1 MTPATTTT
9 DLQGTSLSILQRL
22 EEEVAHKKILLQ
34 ILRFCRQPHTVN
46 EIKDHITSFSSS
58 KVSLHPPKRLISWM
72 HDLGGIKQ
80 SDEASSTAELYTTSD
95 AGEKVC
101 KALAPATQL
110 QILFNSDKQYE
121 KIYSHIL
128 ESCIQSK
135 NREKLEAIIQNHPD
149 FSGTKLLPSHFIE
162 RLEETCCLE
171 WTGKWQTT
179 HDGTTDYP
187 SNQKANTPAPSPSGH
202 EKPKVNLF
210 TSSLKTV
217 ATEDGPPFD
226 TSTKIIKTN
235 CRSCT
240 ADCGVLAH
248 VKNNRV
254 IKLEGNP
261 EFERSEGTLCVKG
274 LSGIHALY
282 NPNRLKYP
290 MQRVGARGENKW
302 KRITWQEAIDKIA
315 RKLMEIREKYGAETV
330 LASTGGGGNPNFYS
344 TARFCNAFGTPNW
357 FEPGAAQCYLP
368 RMLLYGM
375 TYGGGP
381 LGNSSLSDSNCL
393 EAYFYNE
400 TKMKSFIIWGAA
412 PSYSGPSQAGR
423 VLVELRARGVKTV
436 VIDPRFTPDASKAD
450 VWLPIRPGTDVGL
463 ALCWIRAILERK
475 LYDTVFV
482 TRWTNLPY
490 LVNTETKMHLR
501 ESDIVDGGSRDT
513 FVVWDSSTNSAKP
526 CPYPYN
532 EALSPA
538 LEGTYRIGELE
549 CKTGLQLL
557 KERADPWTMQKAAEV
572 CWLQEQMI
580 EKALDIYT
588 QNTPSSISLGVA
600 TDQSPNSTQAAHAAA
615 ILDILLGNIEKPGT
629 VLQRYDDDSV
639 GRELRTSALVH
650 FLTKKQ
656 LQKRLGG
663 SEHKGLLHWW
673 TANPSAILKSLTE
686 GKPYKLRAWIERSG
700 NKLGTVANA
709 AAWAEGMKKL
719 ELIVHF
725 FMYPTSFSSY
735 ADFIL
740 PACEWL
746 ETDFPVNSFNRMYA
760 RQKTTHLFES
770 ANETWFWARL
780 AKRLAELG
788 HEGCQQAFN
797 PEKTAPELPYFDSYE
812 EELDAWAGKFNMTWD
827 EFKENAPFEFNPLDK
842 WQRYYVYKEKD
853 TQTGLPR
860 GFNTP
865 SKKCE
870 VYLESLITLGR
881 TGRPWTQFK
890 LEAATKDY
898 DPLPYY
904 LEPEE
909 NPGSEACKDFPL
921 VMTGGR
927 LPYYHHTTLRNVPY
941 LREIAPVAEIWIH
954 PDDGKKHEVSQ
965 GDWVWVESKR
975 GRTNAKAHVTT
986 GIAKGVVYMERFWN
1000 PETLGTATH
1009 GWREMNVNLLSKSSA
1024 PHNDVCGT
1032 YTLRGYQV
1040 KVYRAAGPP
1049 KGVLQKPEDFKPWM
1063 PRPTD
1068 PTSAPEV

>member
-1 MTPATTTT
+1 MTPATTTAARQT
-9 DLQGTSLSILQRL
+9 TSLSILQRL
-22 EEEVAHKKILLQ
+22 EEEIAHKEILLE
-34 ILRFCRQPHTVN
+34 ILLFCRRSHTVG
-46 EIKDHITSFSSS
+46 EIEDHIISFSASQ
-58 KVSLHPPKRLISWM
+58 VSLHPPKRLISWM
-72 HDLGGIKQ
+72 HDLGGIEKLT
-80 SDEASSTAELYTTSD
+80 ETNTTAERYRTND
-95 AGEKVC
+95 AGENVC
-101 KALAPATQL
+101 EALAPASQL
-110 QILFNSDKQYE
+110 RTLLSSE
-121 KIYSHIL
+121 KLYDRIFTHIL
-128 ESCIQSK
+128 KSCVESKS
-135 NREKLEAIIQNHPD
+135 REELEAIIENHPD
-149 FSGTKLLPSHFIE
+149 FTETKLLPSYFIDK
-162 RLEETCCLE
+162 LEASRCIE
-171 WTGKWQTT
+171 WSGRWQTT
-179 HDGTTDYP
+179 YDGTTEYSSNRKKGGPPLSP
-187 SNQKANTPAPSPSGH
+187 SRQEKANF
-202 EKPKVNLF
+202 F
-210 TSSLKTV
+210 TSSLTTV
-217 ATEDGPPFD
+217 ATESDSPPD

-302 KRITWQEAIDKIA
+302 KRITWQEAIDKVA

-344 TARFCNAFGTPNW
+344 TARFCNAFDTPNW

-381 LGNSSLSDSNCL
+381 LGNNSLGDSNCL
-393 EAYFYNE
+393 EAYFYND

-412 PSYSGPSQAGR
+412 PSCSGPSQAGR

-450 VWLPIRPGTDVGL
+450 VWLPIRPGTDVAL
-463 ALCWIRAILERK
+463 ALCWIRAIIKRE
-475 LYDTVFV
+475 LYDRNFV
-482 TRWTNLPY
+482 MRWTNLPY
-490 LVNTETKMHLR
+490 LVNTKTKMHLR
-501 ESDIVDGGSRDT
+501 ESDLVEGGSPDT
-513 FVVWDSSTNSAKP
+513 FVVWDINTNSAKP
-526 CPYPYN
+526 MHYPYS
-532 EALSPA
+532 EELAPA
-538 LEGTYRIGELE
+538 LGGTFTVGTVQ
-549 CKTGLQLL
+549 CKTGFELLQ
-557 KERADPWTMQKAAEV
+557 ERVEPWTVTKTAEV
-572 CWLQEQMI
+572 CWLKKDMI
-580 EKALDIYT
+580 EKALTIYT
-588 QNTPSSISLGVA
+588 QDTPSSISLGVA
-600 TDQSPNSTQAAHAAA
+600 TDQTPNSTQAAHATA

-629 VLQRYDDDSV
+629 VLQRYDDNSV
-639 GRELRTSALVH
+639 GRELRTSALTH
-650 FLTKKQ
+650 FLSENQ

-663 SEHKGLLHWW
+663 TEHKGLLHWW
-673 TANPSAILKSLTE
+673 TANPSAILQSITE

-709 AAWAEGMKKL
+709 GAWVDGMKKMD
-719 ELIVHF
+719 LIVHF
-725 FMYPTSFSSY
+725 FMYPTSFSAY

-780 AKRLAELG
+780 AERLAELG
-788 HEGCQQAFN
+788 HEGCKRAFDAK
-797 PEKTAPELPYFDSYE
+797 ETAPELPYFSSYE
-812 EELDAWAGKFNMTWD
+812 QELDAWAAKFEMTWD
-827 EFKENAPFEFNPLDK
+827 EFKEKTPFEFNPQDK
-842 WQRYYVYKEKD
+842 WRRYYVYKEID
-853 TQTGLPR
+853 PQTKLPK

-865 SKKCE
+865 SQKCE

-881 TGRPWTQFK
+881 TGHPWTKMK
-890 LEAATKDY
+890 LEPAEKDY

-904 LEPEE
+904 LEPVESPNNE
-909 NPGSEACKDFPL
+909 VGKEFPL

-941 LREIAPVAEIWIH
+941 LREIAPVAEVWIH
-954 PDDGKKHEVSQ
+954 PGDAQKYNVDH
-965 GDWVWVESKR
+965 GDWLWVESKR
-975 GRTNAKAHVTT
+975 GRTNAKARLTKE
-986 GIAKGVVYMERFWN
+986 IAEGVVYMERFWN
-1000 PETLGTATH
+1000 PETLTTSTFGY
-1009 GWREMNVNLLSKSSA
+1009 REMNVNLLSKSSA

-1040 KVYRAAGPP
+1040 KVYKASGPP
-1049 KGVLQKPEDFKPWM
+1049 KGILQKPEDFKPWM
-1063 PRPTD
+1063 PQPTN
-1068 PTSAPEV
+1068 PTPVPEV